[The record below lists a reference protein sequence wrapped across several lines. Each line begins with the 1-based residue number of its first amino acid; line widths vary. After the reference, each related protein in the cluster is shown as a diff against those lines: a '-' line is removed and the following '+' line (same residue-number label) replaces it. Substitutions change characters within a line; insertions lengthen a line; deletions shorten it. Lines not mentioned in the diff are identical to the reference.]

1 MTTPIIQIS
10 KLIKRYDGAETN
22 AVDSLDL
29 NVNEGDIFGLLGPNG
44 AGKTTTISMLCGLI
58 KPNYG
63 SISIAGLSE
72 DKNLEEIKKIIG
84 VVPQELALY
93 NDLTAIENL
102 QFFGHMYGLKG
113 KYLIDKIEYYLNK
126 FSLSDKSHNRV
137 RTFSGG
143 MRRRLNLIAG
153 IIHSPKILFLDE
165 PTVGI
170 DVQSKNVIIEYL
182 KELNRKGTTIIYTSH
197 LMEEAE
203 NLCTNISI
211 IDLGNEIAN
220 GTPKQLIENN
230 SECTNLEE
238 LFLKLTGKS
247 VRE

>member
-1 MTTPIIQIS
+1 MSTPIVQIS

-29 NVNEGDIFGLLGPNG
+29 RINEDDIFGLLGPNG

-58 KPNYG
+58 KPNSG

-72 DKNLEEIKKIIG
+72 DKNLEKIKKIIG

-102 QFFGHMYGLKG
+102 QFFGQMYGLKR
-113 KYLIDKIEYYLNK
+113 KDLDNKIKYYLNK

-137 RTFSGG
+137 SIFSGG
-143 MRRRLNLIAG
+143 MKRRLNLIAG
-153 IIHSPKILFLDE
+153 ILHTPKILFLDE

-182 KELNRKGTTIIYTSH
+182 KKLNRKGTTIIYTSH

-203 NLCTNISI
+203 NLCTKISI
-211 IDLGNEIAN
+211 IDLGKEIAN
-220 GTPKQLIENN
+220 GTPQELIENN
-230 SECTNLEE
+230 SDCTNLEE